1 MVSST
6 NGYATPLISKKAP
19 KSVTC
24 HQVLNAPRVVKTNCR
39 VLFFK
44 VKRRQCFATTLF
56 SFPLSSGITSYNKVK
71 DDIILCLRGEKG
83 QTKNAE
89 QKNWDNA
96 WNALVFSRMRIKSK
110 SFRVFKSVLLFMS
123 TFRE

>member
-24 HQVLNAPRVVKTNCR
+24 HQVLNAPHVVKTNCR

-89 QKNWDNA
+89 QKR
-96 WNALVFSRMRIKSK
+96 LGQCMGMF
-110 SFRVFKSVLLFMS
+110 
-123 TFRE
+123 